1 MIQNNMPIP
10 KEDSMHRT
18 VSLSH
23 LSLAVILGLWL
34 CTQLSSP
41 AEAQERVR
49 AKVGIGIQV
58 RPGEP
63 MASAKNTE
71 RVKTGDSLRIYV
83 VPEGDSYVYVV
94 HNDGKN
100 LSLLNA
106 QNATTRVPGGVPVTL
121 PAPEQ
126 FYQIDGGSDR
136 ESITVICSPTEIRA
150 VTNLLNAPNVS
161 QKNWLS
167 LEKELLDKSKI
178 DLSQPTDKPFQIAGN
193 VRSMSN
199 NDPFLNA
206 LAIYTG
212 KSLVTKKYDFQ
223 VQK

>member
-1 MIQNNMPIP
+1 
-10 KEDSMHRT
+10 MHRT
-18 VSLSH
+18 VSFSPLNM
-23 LSLAVILGLWL
+23 AVILGVWL
-34 CTQLSSP
+34 CAQLVSP
-41 AEAQERVR
+41 AEAQDRVR
-49 AKVGIGIQV
+49 AKVGIGIQA
-58 RPGEP
+58 RAGEP
-63 MASAKNTE
+63 MAPAKTTE
-71 RVKTGDSLRIYV
+71 RVKTGDSLRVYV
-83 VPEGDSYVYVV
+83 VPEGDAYVYVV

-106 QNATTRVPGGVPVTL
+106 QNVTTRVPGGVPVTL
-121 PAPEQ
+121 PAPEK

-150 VTNLLNAPNVS
+150 VANLLTAPNVS

-199 NDPFLNA
+199 NDPFLNT
-206 LAIYTG
+206 LVIYSG